1 MSELFKVQLRTVKP
15 KDIILP
21 EDHNDKVDAVKE
33 IIWVIRVTLDK
44 VKT

>member
-21 EDHNDKVDAVKE
+21 EDNNSKVDAVKE
-33 IIWVIRVTLDK
+33 VIQVTRATLDK